1 MHINGLK
8 DSKKGTQVFLMI
20 HTLGS
25 LKFRCAEVADHIS
38 NMHVG
43 NGVQVLTSSV
53 KPVRA
58 RPPHITVP

>member
-20 HTLGS
+20 RTLGS

-38 NMHVG
+38 NNVWC
-43 NGVQVLTSSV
+43 NLYLYSKWGVCIIVMKCNKTFF
-53 KPVRA
+53 
-58 RPPHITVP
+58 